1 MLTMVLNLLKSTCM
15 MRILIIEDEVKLAQT
30 LKKGLEEHQ
39 FEVDVAYTAREGKG
53 LAFQNAYA
61 VIVSDVVLPDQSGLA
76 LLTALRQQGNATPVL
91 LLTALGQLEDK
102 EMGFN
107 AGADDYLSKP
117 FEFRELLLRIRALA
131 RRPVPI
137 PKVEPPVLRMADVEM
152 HLSSRAF
159 YRQGQR
165 IDLTPKEF
173 ALMEYFMRNP
183 GRTIS
188 KQEISEKVWDIHFDT
203 GTNVVEVYVNFLRK
217 KVEKGFDVKL
227 IHTQFKTGYIFREES

>member
-1 MLTMVLNLLKSTCM
+1 M
-15 MRILIIEDEVKLAQT
+15 MRILIIEDEIKLSQT
-30 LKKGLEEHQ
+30 LKQGLEEHQ
-39 FEVDVAYTAREGKG
+39 FEVDVAYTAQMGKQ
-53 LAFQNAYA
+53 LASENAYT
-61 VIVSDVVLPDQSGLA
+61 VIISDVVLPDQSGLA
-76 LLTALRQQGNATPVL
+76 LLTALRQVDNTTPVL
-91 LLTALGQLEDK
+91 LLTALGQLEGK

-107 AGADDYLSKP
+107 ASADDYLSKP
-117 FEFRELLLRIRALA
+117 FEFRELVMRIRALA
-131 RRPVPI
+131 RRPVSV
-137 PKVEPPVLRMADVEM
+137 PKVEAPILRMADVEM
-152 HLSSRAF
+152 HLESRAI
-159 YRQGQR
+159 YRQGRR

-227 IHTQFKTGYIFREES
+227 IHTQFKIGYIFRAES